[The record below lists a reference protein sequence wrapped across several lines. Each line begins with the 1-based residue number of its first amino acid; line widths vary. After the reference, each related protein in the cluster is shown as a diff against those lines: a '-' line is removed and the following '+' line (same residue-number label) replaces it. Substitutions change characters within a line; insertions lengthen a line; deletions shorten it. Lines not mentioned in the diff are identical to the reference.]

1 VRSRVFIAMRNATA
15 MLCMVL
21 SVMLSFQAYIGLMDR
36 MDHARNIVHFPNPLA
51 GDVEF
56 CSGDLGLC
64 TDDNSTHH
72 DPLMHHHGDA
82 AIMFLAPQI
91 FVLPDCATIELRC
104 VSIPAAFTSVRP
116 LGPDRPPKHLP
127 EIRV

>member
-1 VRSRVFIAMRNATA
+1 

-21 SVMLSFQAYIGLMDR
+21 AVMLSFQTYIGLMDR
-36 MDHARNIVHFPNPLA
+36 MDHAHNVVHFPNPLA
-51 GDVEF
+51 GDVEY

-82 AIMFLAPQI
+82 AIMFLAPQF
-91 FVLPDCATIELRC
+91 FVLPRCATTELRC
-104 VSIPAAFTSVRP
+104 VSMRAAFTSVRP
-116 LGPDRPPKHLP
+116 LGPDHPPKRFP
-127 EIRV
+127 EIRA